1 MPDEEALLGQHSRL
15 VWSIVRRYTGRGVD
29 ADDLYQLGCIGL
41 LKAVRGFDPEFG
53 TQFSTYAVPKIAG
66 EIRRFLRD
74 NGAIK
79 IGRTLQERA
88 FHLRQI
94 QETLERNL
102 GRSPTVSELAEQAGL
117 SLEETA
123 VALQC
128 AQPVQSLQQP
138 ANDEDDFSWLDVI
151 SQGNM
156 EEEVT
161 TKLSLRQAMSH
172 LPNRLAQIIAM
183 RYGREMTQQQT
194 ARVLGISQVQISR
207 LEKQAVSML
216 RQQLLC

>member
-88 FHLRQI
+88 FHLRQLE
-94 QETLERNL
+94 ETLERNL

-138 ANDEDDFSWLDVI
+138 ANEEDDFSWLDVI

-161 TKLSLRQAMSH
+161 TKLSLRQAMNH